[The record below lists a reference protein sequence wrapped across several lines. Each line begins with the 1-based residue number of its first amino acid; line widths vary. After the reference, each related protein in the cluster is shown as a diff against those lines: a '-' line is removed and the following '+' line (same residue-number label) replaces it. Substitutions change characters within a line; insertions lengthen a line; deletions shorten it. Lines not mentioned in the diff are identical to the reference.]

1 MTTPESPEHY
11 IKMLHDEI
19 ILAKGKLEIIDSMAA
34 KYGISPAVVKQVNKK
49 WQNIITESE
58 KNIKIMKRI

>member
-1 MTTPESPEHY
+1 MTTPKSAEHY

-19 ILAKGKLEIIDSMAA
+19 TVAKDKVEIIDSMAA
-34 KYGISPAVVKQVNKK
+34 KHGLSPAILKQVKKK